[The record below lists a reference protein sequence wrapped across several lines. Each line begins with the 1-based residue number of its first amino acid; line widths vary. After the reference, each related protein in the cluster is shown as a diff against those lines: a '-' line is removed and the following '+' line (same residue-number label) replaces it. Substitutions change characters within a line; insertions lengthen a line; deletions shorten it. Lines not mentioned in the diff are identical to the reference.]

1 MKAAHEDPCI
11 PRSTSSPVR
20 LILCMVLILGLFI
33 GGCTNMVAQHF
44 EKTVDITKGTM
55 NLPGLTEPVTVRRD
69 ALGIPFIEAK
79 TMGDMAMAMGYVHAS
94 DRLTQ
99 MAAIRLMSEG
109 RLSEMAGPSMIDLD
123 LYMRTMN
130 LRQTALILLKNISPE
145 NLALLERYCT
155 GVNAYLDRIRTTCL
169 RNSRWPDT
177 RRNTGNPSTPS
188 WCMPC
193 WISHSPSISTKR
205 SRVECC
211 PGHRCSRRP
220 HGCCPSILMSP
231 YPLMRQKNFPE
242 ST

>member
-1 MKAAHEDPCI
+1 
-11 PRSTSSPVR
+11 
-20 LILCMVLILGLFI
+20 MVNLMHGLILGLFM

-69 ALGIPFIEAK
+69 ALGIPFIEAR

-109 RLSEMAGPSMIDLD
+109 RLSEMAGASMIDLD

-130 LRQTALILLKNISPE
+130 LRQTALNLLKNISPE

-155 GVNAYLDRIRTTCL
+155 GVNAYLDRHKDNTACGTCAGRIHAGILETHRLHHGVCPAGSRTL
-169 RNSRWPDT
+169 LQSP
-177 RRNTGNPSTPS
+177 RRDR
-188 WCMPC
+188 
-193 WISHSPSISTKR
+193 SP
-205 SRVECC
+205 
-211 PGHRCSRRP
+211 
-220 HGCCPSILMSP
+220 
-231 YPLMRQKNFPE
+231 
-242 ST
+242 